1 MIESLVGVTIIVLSM
16 VFFILFVFG
25 DDLDLKDKIEIMCA
39 FAVFFIG
46 LAVGAYL
53 ITGGK

>member
-1 MIESLVGVTIIVLSM
+1 MIESLVGVTIIVLSI
-16 VFFILFVFG
+16 VFFMLFVFG